1 MTEIEKISTKKIF
14 VHIWTK
20 NSVKN
25 LTKWIFFNFFV
36 QDCIPFGQYYGLWER
51 KWLFII
57 YKKEAT

>member
-25 LTKWIFFNFFV
+25 LTKWIFLTFLFRIVYLLDN
-36 QDCIPFGQYYGLWER
+36 IMGYGGENGCL
-51 KWLFII
+51 
-57 YKKEAT
+57 